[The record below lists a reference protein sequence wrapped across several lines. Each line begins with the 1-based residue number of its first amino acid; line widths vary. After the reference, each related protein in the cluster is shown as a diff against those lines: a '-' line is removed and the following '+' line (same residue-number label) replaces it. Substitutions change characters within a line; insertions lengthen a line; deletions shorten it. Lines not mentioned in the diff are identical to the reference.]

1 MNRKVIFF
9 LLILLAVPSLFGQ
22 TSASLPTVDQVLA
35 KFVEGAGGKAALQK
49 ITSRYVKGIL
59 EYVGEGTT
67 QNIEIY
73 KKAPNRYFRLNTTL
87 DGPYKEGFDGSVGW
101 SIYPGETLR
110 VLSGAELSRFKR
122 NSDLYLELK
131 LKEHLPNLTVK
142 GKEKVGNT
150 EAIVLEAVSTTGAP
164 EKLYFDTQSGLL
176 IQNDYEVE
184 TPDGKNYVTVLFENY
199 KEVDG
204 IQLPFTIRQVTED
217 TMIRIAEIKHN
228 LSIDDSKFGKPAN

>member
-1 MNRKVIFF
+1 MNRKAIF
-9 LLILLAVPSLFGQ
+9 LLVMLPFPSLFAQ
-22 TSASLPTVDQVLA
+22 TSASLPTVDQVLD
-35 KFVEGAGGKAALQK
+35 KFVEGTGGRSALQK
-49 ITSRYVKGIL
+49 ISSRYVKGIL

-73 KKAPNRYFRLNTTL
+73 KKAPNKYIRLNTTL

-101 SIYPGETLR
+101 SIYPGEALK

-131 LKEHLPNLTVK
+131 LKEYLPNLTVK
-142 GKEKVGNT
+142 GKEKVGNRET
-150 EAIVLEAVSTTGAP
+150 NVLEAASASGAP

-176 IQNDYEVE
+176 VQNDYEVE

-217 TMIRIAEIKHN
+217 TLIRISEIKHN
-228 LSIDDSKFGKPAN
+228 LSIDDSKFAKPAN